1 MIGYGL
7 AELLGQVLI
16 STELCDYA
24 ELNYISLSV
33 VLVATLISLF
43 LPSASES
50 IYFHRSG
57 AGNNTDT
64 SIKTND
70 TEQSTSSADLGK

>member
-24 ELNYISLSV
+24 ELNYISFSV

-50 IYFHRSG
+50 IYFHRSRVVKSG
-57 AGNNTDT
+57 T
-64 SIKTND
+64 SFKIND
-70 TEQSTSSADLGK
+70 SEKSPSSADVGK

>member
-24 ELNYISLSV
+24 DLNYISFSV
-33 VLVATLISLF
+33 VLAATLISLF

-57 AGNNTDT
+57 ASNIASNIEINND
-64 SIKTND
+64 SKL
-70 TEQSTSSADLGK
+70 SPSSADVGK